1 MDGYSTTPGAVVDT
15 ILRVLGD
22 PPTPSEGGYPLEANF
37 LQRRVV
43 RLGAIRPS
51 LMGDNLNHL
60 QIIALTICAHTTVS
74 FRGTV
79 YALRGTGSR
88 PSATS
93 AAARR
98 QQLPLNRK
106 LR

>member
-22 PPTPSEGGYPLEANF
+22 PPTSSEGGYPLEANF

-74 FRGTV
+74 FRGQFMHC
-79 YALRGTGSR
+79 
-88 PSATS
+88 
-93 AAARR
+93 AARDR
-98 QQLPLNRK
+98 VLRPLALPRGVSNCR
-106 LR
+106 